1 MEGKLIPWSRFR
13 REDMYTIELNNIME
27 VNLVN
32 LRQFYKALANHMDFK
47 KKLNFIPFYQVPD
60 YPSVDQMVSFLH
72 MKIPNVSDTNITQAW
87 YLSKMIVMVET
98 EQSEFE
104 YTFMRWPEFL
114 EFVPRLAYFKF
125 NKQPVIEN

>member
-1 MEGKLIPWSRFR
+1 
-13 REDMYTIELNNIME
+13 
-27 VNLVN
+27 
-32 LRQFYKALANHMDFK
+32 
-47 KKLNFIPFYQVPD
+47 
-60 YPSVDQMVSFLH
+60 MVSFLH